1 MDFSRMKEHLNH
13 SIVCVEY
20 TDFKTVYS
28 PPVNVALECATC
40 NEVLHSCDW
49 AFCKTEEEENQF
61 VKMLDHVG
69 HRLGIRVRCGS
80 TPGQPMY
87 VEIYCKQCGDVT
99 LFTSE
104 GATDADYGMTDYES
118 SDIEYLK
125 NRISDLEPAI
135 QALELEA
142 GSKLRQAERVRRECD
157 QAARE
162 CLELSLAELK
172 DSDASSRLRNLE
184 EKQDDLMEEFLNL
197 KYACEDEWCDMVMLK
212 SRLSELIE
220 EQEVEADGCE
230 IKEREYNPDYDIP
243 DEFFAIAE
251 EE

>member
-1 MDFSRMKEHLNH
+1 MELESREAIEALKNYKAKNLAEELVVELLLTPSSDKAGLGAMADK
-13 SIVCVEY
+13 IV
-20 TDFKTVYS
+20 DS
-28 PPVNVALECATC
+28 DL
-40 NEVLHSCDW
+40 S
-49 AFCKTEEEENQF
+49 TEEVENLHL
-61 VKMLDHVG
+61 VVG
-69 HRLGIRVRCGS
+69 RIRKEVGID
-80 TPGQPMY
+80 P
-87 VEIYCKQCGDVT
+87 D
-99 LFTSE
+99 
-104 GATDADYGMTDYES
+104 DADYGMTDYES

-162 CLELSLAELK
+162 CLELSLADLK
-172 DSDASSRLRNLE
+172 DSDASSRLRNLR
-184 EKQDDLMEEFLNL
+184 EKQDDLMEEFLSL
-197 KYACEDEWCDMVMLK
+197 KSAYKYEWCNMVMLKSRLSELIEEFLSLKSAYKYEWCNMVMLK

-220 EQEVEADGCE
+220 EQEVEVEEQE